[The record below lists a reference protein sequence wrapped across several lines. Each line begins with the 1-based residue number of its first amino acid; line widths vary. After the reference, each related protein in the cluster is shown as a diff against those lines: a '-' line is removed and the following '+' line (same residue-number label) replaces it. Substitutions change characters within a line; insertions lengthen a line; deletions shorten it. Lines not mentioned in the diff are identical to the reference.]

1 MDQKSQQLLF
11 LAILTVGALGFVLV
25 QARRRKWG
33 KRRSASART
42 RSTDDGG
49 TSGVFP
55 WGVPSHSAAHEADE
69 MRIEDGD
76 GATGSPD
83 ADPSDFDGGG
93 SDGGGS
99 DGSGGDGGGGGG
111 D

>member
-42 RSTDDGG
+42 RSPDDGG
-49 TSGVFP
+49 SPAVFP
-55 WGVPSHSAAHEADE
+55 WGVPGHSAAHGPDE
-69 MRIEDGD
+69 MRTEDGD
-76 GATGSPD
+76 GATGSSE

-93 SDGGGS
+93 SDGGG
-99 DGSGGDGGGGGG
+99 GSGD
-111 D
+111 